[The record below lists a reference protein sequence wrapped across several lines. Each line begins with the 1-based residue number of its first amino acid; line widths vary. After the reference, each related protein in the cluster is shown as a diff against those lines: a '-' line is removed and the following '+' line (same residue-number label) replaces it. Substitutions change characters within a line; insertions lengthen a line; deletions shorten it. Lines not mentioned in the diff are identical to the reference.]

1 MFLRCIAD
9 YSVCSGS
16 NSICSLIC
24 MLVAVGS
31 DVFYHFLSFLQ
42 KCRNVLFYKYRVYC
56 LINPGEVG
64 LFCCRLCFEEWCIL
78 SPFSFFKRIP
88 HSGHW
93 FVLGCDSCSLLLL
106 TSREYL
112 FLWLVSFC
120 CGILLL
126 QSMSFKFL
134 PFLLL
139 VYYLFFCWI
148 FAVALVWCLGTKF
161 HK

>member
-1 MFLRCIAD
+1 MFLRYIAD

-42 KCRNVLFYKYRVYC
+42 KCRNVLFYKYRIYC
-56 LINPGEVG
+56 LIYKARTQERSDYFAVV
-64 LFCCRLCFEEWCIL
+64 CCFEERCIL
-78 SPFSFFKRIP
+78 SPFSFFKRIS

-93 FVLGCDSCSLLLL
+93 FVLGCDSFSHLLL

-134 PFLLL
+134 PLL
-139 VYYLFFCWI
+139 
-148 FAVALVWCLGTKF
+148 
-161 HK
+161 